1 MLFVFGCAGSSLLGR
16 LFSSC
21 SERELLFS
29 CVRGLLMAVAAL
41 AVEHGLQAGVQ
52 VSAVVAQE
60 LSCPEER
67 GIYPDQVLNLCPLH
81 WHSDS

>member
-1 MLFVFGCAGSSLLGR
+1 
-16 LFSSC
+16 
-21 SERELLFS
+21 
-29 CVRGLLMAVAAL
+29 MAVAAL